1 MVGVCPHVH
10 LSLISGHFPSN
21 LPFHS
26 ISGHFQSIFG
36 VISRQ
41 MHYSRASQGIFVQCG
56 KYIRRIFRKYIYG
69 IFFRISIGGIC
80 VFLCSSPIG
89 EGILR
94 NDVWRR

>member
-10 LSLISGHFPSN
+10 LSHISGHFPSN

-41 MHYSRASQGIFVQCG
+41 MHYSRASQGIFVQYG
-56 KYIRRIFRKYIYG
+56 KYIRKIFWKIHTEDILENTYG
-69 IFFRISIGGIC
+69 GYFGNTYRGFFS
-80 VFLCSSPIG
+80 
-89 EGILR
+89 E
-94 NDVWRR
+94 